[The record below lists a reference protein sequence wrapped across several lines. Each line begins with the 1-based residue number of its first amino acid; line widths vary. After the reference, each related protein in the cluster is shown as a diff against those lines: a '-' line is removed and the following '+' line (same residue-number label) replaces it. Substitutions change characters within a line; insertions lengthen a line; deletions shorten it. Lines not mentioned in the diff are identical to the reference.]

1 MAVSDKSLN
10 KQENSDTYGKKRKD
24 EKKAALREYIQGQ
37 RYIQAINDDLDRVNI
52 TNEELPV
59 IKFKTETRLKLLNK
73 VLPDLKA
80 IEHSGEDGEGI
91 KLIHVI
97 ERQIV
102 KANNTDA

>member
-1 MAVSDKSLN
+1 MAVSDNNLNDKNKSTGYA
-10 KQENSDTYGKKRKD
+10 DKRRN
-24 EKKAALREYIQGQ
+24 EKKAALREFIQGQ
-37 RYIQAINDDLDRVNI
+37 RYIQAINEDLDRVDI

-102 KANNTDA
+102 KANTTNA